1 MKRKYETPKKT
12 RNYNVRFDYDLKE
25 FIESQPNRSEF
36 LNRLVRQEKER
47 IERAERVKIEQILK
61 SMKDGND
68 IKGGIL

>member
-25 FIESQPNRSEF
+25 FIESQPNKSEF

>member
-47 IERAERVKIEQILK
+47 IERVERVKIEQILK

>member
-12 RNYNVRFDYDLKE
+12 RNYNVRFNYDLKE

>member
-1 MKRKYETPKKT
+1 MKQKYETPKKT

-25 FIESQPNRSEF
+25 FFESQPNRSEF

>member
-25 FIESQPNRSEF
+25 FIESQPNKSEF
-36 LNRLVRQEKER
+36 LNKLVRQEKER
-47 IERAERVKIEQILK
+47 IERAERIKIEQMLK

-68 IKGGIL
+68 IKGSFL

>member
-68 IKGGIL
+68 IKGSFL

>member
-25 FIESQPNRSEF
+25 FIESQPNKSEF

-47 IERAERVKIEQILK
+47 IERADRVKIEQILK

-68 IKGGIL
+68 IKGSFL